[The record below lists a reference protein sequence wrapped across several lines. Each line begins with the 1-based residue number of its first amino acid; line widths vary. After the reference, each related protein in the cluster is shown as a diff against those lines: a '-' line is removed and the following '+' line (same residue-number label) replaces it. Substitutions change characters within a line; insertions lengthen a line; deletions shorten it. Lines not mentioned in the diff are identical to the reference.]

1 MTEKLRMMAAKLVNS
16 TAHGKELAVWLRDI
30 TKTVWYGVFYALRY
44 PVDKRMIL
52 FESYWGRQF
61 ACSPRAVYE
70 ELCRSSAG
78 RKYKIVWAFEEPER
92 FRELFEGRKNVRLV
106 KYHSREHIRCYARA
120 GFWITNSRTP
130 AGIWKKRGQIYV
142 QTWHGT
148 PLKKIGCDVV
158 NHQDI
163 PAANRRT
170 HRYYRKEG
178 RQLDYL
184 VSPSA
189 FYTEKL
195 GSALD
200 MKRMEGRVLEVGYP
214 RNDCLFTF
222 TDADAAAL
230 KEELGILGD
239 KKVIL
244 YAPTWRENQH
254 EAGVGYTY
262 RMGLDLKGLKQELA
276 SEYVILFRVHY
287 MVRRLFDFAEY
298 EGFLYDVSDYSD
310 ISRLYTIADM
320 LVTDYSSVFFDYA
333 NLKRPMLFYMYDF
346 QEYKEELRDFYFDI
360 SLLPGPVIKEEADLG
375 RAIRKLDGTF
385 VYDERYQAF
394 NERFN
399 PHPQPCSRQVLKKCG
414 ILKA

>member
-1 MTEKLRMMAAKLVNS
+1 MAAKLVNS
-16 TAHGKELAVWLRDI
+16 TPHGKEAAVWLRDI
-30 TKTVWYGVFYALRY
+30 AKSVWYGVFYGLRY

-61 ACSPRAVYE
+61 ACSPRALFE
-70 ELCRSSAG
+70 ELCRSGA
-78 RKYKIVWAFEEPER
+78 RKKYKIVWAFEEPER
-92 FRELFEGRKNVRLV
+92 FRELFLEYKNVRLV
-106 KYHSREHIRCYARA
+106 RYHSREHIACYARA

-130 AGIWKKRGQIYV
+130 AGIWKKRGQTYI

-170 HRYYRKEG
+170 YRNYRKEG

-184 VSPSA
+184 VSPSP

-200 MKRMEGRVLEVGYP
+200 MKNMAGRVLEAGYP

-222 TDADAAAL
+222 TGADVSAL
-230 KEELGILGD
+230 KEELGIPRD

-262 RMGLDLKGLKQELA
+262 RMGLDLQGLKEELA
-276 SEYVILFRVHY
+276 PDYVILFRVHY
-287 MVRRLFDFAEY
+287 MVRRLFDFNEY

-320 LVTDYSSVFFDYA
+320 LVTDYSSVFFDFA
-333 NLKRPMLFYMYDF
+333 NLKRPILFYMYDF

-360 SLLPGPVIKEEADLG
+360 SLLPGPVIKEEANLG
-375 RAIRKLDGTF
+375 RAVRELEDSF
-385 VYDERYQAF
+385 VYDEKYQAF
-394 NERFN
+394 NKRFN
-399 PHPQPCSRQVLKKCG
+399 PHPQPCSKEVLKRCG
-414 ILKA
+414 IIKA

>member
-1 MTEKLRMMAAKLVNS
+1 
-16 TAHGKELAVWLRDI
+16 
-30 TKTVWYGVFYALRY
+30 
-44 PVDKRMIL
+44 MIL

-170 HRYYRKEG
+170 HRNYRKEG

-200 MKRMEGRVLEVGYP
+200 MKHMEGRVLEVGYP

-276 SEYVILFRVHY
+276 SDYVILFRVHY
-287 MVRRLFDFAEY
+287 MVRRLFDFDEY

-333 NLKRPMLFYMYDF
+333 NLKRPILFYMYDF

>member
-1 MTEKLRMMAAKLVNS
+1 MTDKIKMAAARLVNA
-16 TAHGKELAVWLRDI
+16 TAHGKELAVWLRDLV
-30 TKTVWYGVFYALRY
+30 KSVWYGVFYALRY
-44 PVDKRMIL
+44 PVDGNIIL

-61 ACSPRAVYE
+61 ACSPRALYE
-70 ELCRSSAG
+70 ELLKSAD
-78 RKYKIVWAFEEPER
+78 RKKYKIVWAFEKPER
-92 FRELFEGRKNVRLV
+92 YQELFRQDKNTVLVR
-106 KYHSREHIRCYARA
+106 YHSREHIRYYARA
-120 GFWITNSRTP
+120 GYWITNSRTP
-130 AGIWKKRGQIYV
+130 AGIWKKRGQVYV

-163 PAANRRT
+163 AAANRRT
-170 HRYYRKEG
+170 YRNYRKEG

-184 VSPSA
+184 VSPSP

-195 GSALD
+195 GSALG
-200 MKRMEGRVLEVGYP
+200 MTHMAGRVLEEGYP

-222 TDADAAAL
+222 TRQEADEL
-230 KEELGILGD
+230 KEELGIPGN

-262 RMGLDLKGLKQELA
+262 RMGLDLKGLRKELA
-276 SEYVILFRVHY
+276 SDYVILFRVHY
-287 MVRRLFDFAEY
+287 MVRRLFDFDGY

-310 ISRLYTIADM
+310 ISRLYIIADM

-333 NLKRPMLFYMYDF
+333 NLKRPILFYMYDF

-360 SLLPGPVIKEEADLG
+360 SLLPGPVIKEEADIGKAVRNLE
-375 RAIRKLDGTF
+375 KTF

-399 PHPQPCSRQVLKKCG
+399 PHPRPCSKEVLRKCG
-414 ILKA
+414 IIKA

>member
-170 HRYYRKEG
+170 HRNYRKEG

-184 VSPSA
+184 VSP
-189 FYTEKL
+189 
-195 GSALD
+195 
-200 MKRMEGRVLEVGYP
+200 
-214 RNDCLFTF
+214 
-222 TDADAAAL
+222 
-230 KEELGILGD
+230 
-239 KKVIL
+239 
-244 YAPTWRENQH
+244 
-254 EAGVGYTY
+254 
-262 RMGLDLKGLKQELA
+262 
-276 SEYVILFRVHY
+276 
-287 MVRRLFDFAEY
+287 
-298 EGFLYDVSDYSD
+298 
-310 ISRLYTIADM
+310 
-320 LVTDYSSVFFDYA
+320 
-333 NLKRPMLFYMYDF
+333 
-346 QEYKEELRDFYFDI
+346 
-360 SLLPGPVIKEEADLG
+360 
-375 RAIRKLDGTF
+375 
-385 VYDERYQAF
+385 
-394 NERFN
+394 
-399 PHPQPCSRQVLKKCG
+399 
-414 ILKA
+414 